1 MFKQPLIAIDIGSSS
16 IKVVELVGSTS
27 RRLRSVGLEMLPAG
41 AVQDGLI
48 QDQDTVGRVLKN
60 LLQKLKIRPF
70 GRRAAIGLSGS
81 SVLIK
86 KVSIAAQK
94 QSDLSEAVFYEAEQH
109 FQTDM
114 SEIYFDHSKL
124 GEPTSESP
132 ETPVLIVGAKR
143 DIVESYISLV
153 RSVGMRTG
161 IVDCDVFATANM
173 VEFNYGVSDSIAA
186 IVNIG
191 ATGTQ
196 IILVHQGQFV
206 YTRDLPMG
214 GDEYSKR
221 IMELLSIDREN
232 AETFKVG
239 SSSGDSNVPPEL
251 TRLLGEINEQI
262 VHEIQLA
269 IDYFL
274 QSGEAP
280 QNLGIGS
287 VFLTGG
293 SSRVLGLDAA
303 MAAALQ
309 LPVQIVNPF
318 QKVDVKPG
326 KFQMDYILLQ
336 GHLYSVAVGLGLR
349 SLSDNMR

>member
-16 IKVVELVGSTS
+16 IKVVELSGSSS
-27 RRLRSVGLEMLPAG
+27 RRLRSIGLEMLPVG
-41 AVQDGLI
+41 AVQDGQI
-48 QDQDTVGRVLKN
+48 QNQDAVTSALKN
-60 LLQKLKIRPF
+60 LLAKLKIRPF
-70 GRRAAIGLSGS
+70 GRRASIGLSSS

-86 KVSIAAQK
+86 KILVDAQK
-94 QSDLSEAVFYEAEQH
+94 QADLSEVVFYEAEQH

-114 SEIYFDHSKL
+114 SEIYFDYSKL
-124 GEPTSESP
+124 GDLTQESSD
-132 ETPVLIVGAKR
+132 TPVLIVGAKR
-143 DIVESYISLV
+143 EIVESYIGLV
-153 RSVGMRTG
+153 RSIGMRTG
-161 IVDCDVFATANM
+161 IVDCNVFAAANM
-173 VEFNYGVSDSIAA
+173 LEFNYGAFDA
-186 IVNIG
+186 ITALVNVG
-191 ATGTQ
+191 ASSTQ
-196 IILVHQGQFV
+196 IILVHQGQYV
-206 YTRDLPMG
+206 YTRDLPIG
-214 GDEYSKR
+214 GDEYSRR

-239 SSSGDSNVPPEL
+239 SSTGDGNVPPEL
-251 TRLLGEINEQI
+251 TRLLAEINDQL
-262 VHEIQLA
+262 VHEVQLA

-309 LPVQIVNPF
+309 LPVQIINPF
-318 QKVDVKPG
+318 QKIDISPG

-336 GHLYSVAVGLGLR
+336 GHLYGVAVGLGLR
-349 SLSDNMR
+349 ALSDNTR